1 MTQNANTQVI
11 DKLVDAYNAHDALAF
26 ADFFTENASHGNL
39 NDTARQQGREA
50 IYQRYLTVFT
60 EFPDNHSDVVHRI
73 VLDRFVVDHERVRR
87 SPETEPFEVVA
98 IYTFDAGLI
107 QRLDF
112 VR

>member
-1 MTQNANTQVI
+1 MSDRTNAQII
-11 DKLVDAYNAHDALAF
+11 DSLVDAYNAHDARAF
-26 ADFFTENASHGNL
+26 ADLFTEDASHGNL
-39 NDTARQQGREA
+39 NDANRQQGREA
-50 IYQRYLTVFT
+50 IYQRYLTVFS
-60 EFPDNHSDVVHRI
+60 EFPGNHSDVVHRI

-87 SPETEPFEVVA
+87 SPDAEPFEVVA